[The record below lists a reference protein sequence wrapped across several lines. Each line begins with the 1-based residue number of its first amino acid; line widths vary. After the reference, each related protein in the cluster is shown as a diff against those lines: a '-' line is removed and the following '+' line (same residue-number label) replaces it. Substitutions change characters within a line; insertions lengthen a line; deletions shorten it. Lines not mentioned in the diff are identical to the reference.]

1 MIPIAAIRTAVFGH
15 VSAGPVLRYQGIT
28 FTVGNLF
35 DNLKGK

>member
-1 MIPIAAIRTAVFGH
+1 MIRMGGISMVVF
-15 VSAGPVLRYQGIT
+15 VPVRAGPVLRYQGIT